1 MSTCIGGDS
10 MILNFRFSKNDAF
23 EANNQSRVIDFSDSK
38 SFQYTFWNN
47 RNRLPHWYSR
57 QGLDL
62 LYISM
67 AVFAADRLCLRA
79 NADDGWSRNF
89 KMFIPVLE
97 CDLWNRAKTVL
108 EEMLGFL
115 SGDKWEFEFR
125 KREESENELRCLEKW
140 KKSKNPVKEY
150 DQLCM
155 FSGGLDSFIGAIDL
169 LEEDMGK
176 TLFVSHYGGGKGTKE
191 FQDVLKDQF
200 VKKYSIETR
209 DFYQY
214 YAKVVAGVEDTTRT
228 RSFMFFA
235 HAIALATSFER
246 PINLIVPENGF
257 ISLNIPS
264 TFSRI
269 GTSSTRT
276 THPHYMSLLK
286 DLLDIIEIP
295 VSLINPYQ
303 FKTKGEMLI
312 ECKNQ
317 EFLQTNL
324 ENTMSCSHPDNG
336 RRLKEKEARHCGYC
350 LPCVIRQAAIKR
362 AKLYDNSSYRDSKLE
377 NVKVA
382 KTCLNSYRLGLKR
395 YDPRYA
401 FMTIQLS
408 GPIVNDIDDYT
419 DLYKRGMEELRSY
432 LEEI

>member
-1 MSTCIGGDS
+1 

-67 AVFAADRLCLRA
+67 AVFAADRLCLRV

-97 CDLWNRAKTVL
+97 CDLWNRAKPVL

-115 SGDKWEFEFR
+115 SGDKWKFEFR

-140 KKSKNPVKEY
+140 KKSKIPVKEY

-169 LEEDMGK
+169 LEQDTGK

-200 VKKYSIETR
+200 AKKYSIETR

-214 YAKVVAGVEDTTRT
+214 YAKVVVGVEDTTRT

-408 GPIVNDIDDYT
+408 GPIINDIDDYT